1 MTRALAIEKE
11 RPSLAGTWSFTHD
24 PWTTL
29 VWGSLILS
37 GGLFLFAG
45 ATLVWQSLPIWRHE
59 GWGFLFGGEWFY
71 RHELFGAGAMLYGS
85 VAVAA
90 IAVLLAVPLGVLAA
104 VFLSEYLPRRLR
116 WGMKVLVEALASVPS
131 VVYGL
136 FGVLVLR
143 EWVGGAVEP
152 FGGWTGDTLL
162 TAGLLL
168 AVMALPLTVT
178 LSDDALRG
186 VAQEQR
192 VAVRGLGLTRG
203 ETVLLVVLPQAW
215 PAVVGATLL
224 GLGRALGETIAVF
237 LVVGRMDNQ
246 LPEKWFSLEMIFQ
259 PGQTLTSKL
268 GGPETHLAAGDPLH
282 WGAMMGLCLMLV
294 AITVSCLGGARYLQG
309 KGRGRA

>member
-1 MTRALAIEKE
+1 MTPAPALEKE
-11 RPSLAGTWSFTHD
+11 CPALAGTGSSIRD
-24 PWTTL
+24 PWLTF
-29 VWGSLILS
+29 VWVCLILS

-45 ATLVWQSLPIWRHE
+45 MTLVWQSLPVWRHE
-59 GWGFLFGGEWFY
+59 GWGFVLGGEWFY

-85 VAVAA
+85 VMVAA
-90 IAVLLAVPLGVLAA
+90 IAVLVAAPLGVLAA
-104 VFLSEYLPRRLR
+104 VFLSEYLPRRAR
-116 WGMKVLVEALASVPS
+116 WGMKLLVEALASVPS

-143 EWVGGAVEP
+143 EWLGVAVEP

-168 AVMALPLTVT
+168 ALMALPLTVT

-186 VAQEQR
+186 VASEQR
-192 VAVRGLGLTRG
+192 EAARGLGLTRG

-215 PAVVGATLL
+215 PAVMGAALL
-224 GLGRALGETIAVF
+224 ALGRALGETIAVF

-282 WGAMMGLCLMLV
+282 WGAMMGLCLILV
-294 AITVSCLGGARYLQG
+294 TITVVCLGVARYLPV
-309 KGRGRA
+309 KGRGQA